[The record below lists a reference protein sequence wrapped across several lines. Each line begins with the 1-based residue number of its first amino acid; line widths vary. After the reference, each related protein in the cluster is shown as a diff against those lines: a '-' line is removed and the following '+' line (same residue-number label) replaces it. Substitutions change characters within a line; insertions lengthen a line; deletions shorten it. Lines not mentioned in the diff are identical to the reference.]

1 MPIAAILV
9 LLSLLA
15 APLAG
20 AGTYSPPGL
29 YDPLVYKLDNGLQ
42 VVLKPRPDT
51 RSVSIRLVVGLGTR
65 HLSCEKNELP
75 HLIEHLLFMGTE
87 NYTETELEDLI
98 ESNGGGWNAVT
109 DLFST
114 TYAIDIHSDRAGV
127 AVDTLYEMFTGTT
140 FDETLFANAQNVV
153 AIEAGG
159 SVSLTGQLAQRY
171 GLLQS
176 GFEKAMQ
183 RLNILCRQEG
193 DPHAVSVEEA
203 LEAFTNHYTPDNM
216 TFIAAGNLEPE
227 EFGGWIEAT
236 FGKLAAGSGTRPQ
249 APPLNSLEGP
259 VHVSSS
265 LLPIFGSAI
274 ETSLYWQA
282 PTEDHADYWAL
293 WLAAEYLD
301 RELYHTLRT
310 ERAESYSPSAGYIN
324 YGEWALFELYADG
337 TVGSEQ
343 ALEQGM
349 LDSVER
355 VATTQVDV
363 AAFESVKMAI
373 LLSSASGLESNASFA
388 EYYVDRLP
396 QLKSFGRYLD
406 EESDIEN
413 VTPQAMQ
420 AAMKRWFAA
429 DSRLTVHEVPTLQLS
444 TLMWLIAGMLSL
456 LLGGAYA
463 GYRRFAKGSCT

>member
-1 MPIAAILV
+1 
-9 LLSLLA
+9 
-15 APLAG
+15 
-20 AGTYSPPGL
+20 
-29 YDPLVYKLDNGLQ
+29 
-42 VVLKPRPDT
+42 
-51 RSVSIRLVVGLGTR
+51 
-65 HLSCEKNELP
+65 
-75 HLIEHLLFMGTE
+75 
-87 NYTETELEDLI
+87 
-98 ESNGGGWNAVT
+98 
-109 DLFST
+109 
-114 TYAIDIHSDRAGV
+114 
-127 AVDTLYEMFTGTT
+127 
-140 FDETLFANAQNVV
+140 
-153 AIEAGG
+153 
-159 SVSLTGQLAQRY
+159 
-171 GLLQS
+171 
-176 GFEKAMQ
+176 
-183 RLNILCRQEG
+183 
-193 DPHAVSVEEA
+193 
-203 LEAFTNHYTPDNM
+203 
-216 TFIAAGNLEPE
+216 
-227 EFGGWIEAT
+227 
-236 FGKLAAGSGTRPQ
+236 
-249 APPLNSLEGP
+249 
-259 VHVSSS
+259 VSSS